1 MQISMELHTNEERRM
16 RENCLRDTIHSIHM
30 CDFGT
35 MVVENPSKK
44 SHFGHKSGKFLSYIG
59 LQTV

>member
-44 SHFGHKSGKFLSYIG
+44 SHFGHKSGKFSSF
-59 LQTV
+59 

>member
-16 RENCLRDTIHSIHM
+16 RENCLRDTIHSIHR

-35 MVVENPSKK
+35 IVVENAPKK
-44 SHFGHKSGKFLSYIG
+44 SHLGHKSGEF
-59 LQTV
+59 